1 MTARAYLHQLC
12 IVWMAAEERD
22 VTRVLRHWIITS
34 HHYIRMKLIT
44 CFSFFGLSYFSQ
56 LCR

>member
-1 MTARAYLHQLC
+1 
-12 IVWMAAEERD
+12 MAAGERD
-22 VTRVLRHWIITS
+22 VTTRVLRHWIITS

-44 CFSFFGLSYFSQ
+44 CFAFFGLPYFLQ